1 MAAETVTVTPLF
13 GNDDDGNPVPAGTPV
28 VLTPIAI
35 APGNTTRQFGEGGD
49 LDAAEFTVF
58 LKLADEAKIADD
70 YQIEVRGKTCL
81 ARVRVWRSPR
91 TGRGGIEVLCRSATG
106 KAA

>member
-1 MAAETVTVTPLF
+1 MSETVTVTPLF
-13 GNDDDGNPVPAGTPV
+13 SNDDDGNPVPPGTPV

-49 LDAAEFTVF
+49 LDAAEFTVY
-58 LKLADEAKIADD
+58 LSLADESKIADD
-70 YQIEVRGKTCL
+70 YGIHVRGKDCF
-81 ARVRVWRSPR
+81 ARVQVWRSPR
-91 TGRGGIEVLCRSATG
+91 TSRGGVVVLCKSATG